1 MLHSHFT
8 KNKPQNKQNEDSEIL
23 YKKKI
28 QPKQT
33 SKNMN
38 KKRNTRQRKF
48 RGRKEGV
55 GECHKRSFLIMLIAV
70 KLLLK
75 T

>member
-1 MLHSHFT
+1 
-8 KNKPQNKQNEDSEIL
+8 
-23 YKKKI
+23 
-28 QPKQT
+28 
-33 SKNMN
+33 MN
-38 KKRNTRQRKF
+38 KKKYTAEKVLWQ
-48 RGRKEGV
+48 KEGA